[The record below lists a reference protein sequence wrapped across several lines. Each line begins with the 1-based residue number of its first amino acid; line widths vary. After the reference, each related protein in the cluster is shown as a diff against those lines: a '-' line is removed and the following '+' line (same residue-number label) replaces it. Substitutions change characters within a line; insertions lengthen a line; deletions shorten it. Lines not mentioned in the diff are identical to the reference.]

1 MPKNQNITNMKYINI
16 VFLICLLNLGYIVA
30 KVPFIWAKIIFG
42 LIFALVVLAYFLLL
56 NDKKKKT
63 KNSPQKF

>member
-1 MPKNQNITNMKYINI
+1 MKYINI
-16 VFLICLLNLGYIVA
+16 VFLICLLDLGYIVA
-30 KVPFIWAKIIFG
+30 KVPFMWAKISFG

-56 NDKKKKT
+56 NDKKKKA